1 MNRSLTCYCRRLE
14 KKGYENFIPSDC
26 IEISRPEMGYNSAVV
41 GRLGSNLPLPPSMK
55 ARLNYDDQDKNTHR
69 FNTLVPGGHGDSLSD
84 YRGNPHLRFASETAM
99 G

>member
-1 MNRSLTCYCRRLE
+1 MNRPLTYYCRRLE
-14 KKGYENFIPSDC
+14 KKGYDNFISPDC

-55 ARLNYDDQDKNTHR
+55 ARLNYDDQDKNSHR
-69 FNTLVPGGHGDSLSD
+69 FDTLEPGGHGDPLSY
-84 YRGNPHLRFASETAM
+84 YRGHPHLRFASEAAM

>member
-1 MNRSLTCYCRRLE
+1 MLR
-14 KKGYENFIPSDC
+14 KGYENFISPDC

-69 FNTLVPGGHGDSLSD
+69 FCFRDRHGLEMSLGS
-84 YRGNPHLRFASETAM
+84 YMAK
-99 G
+99 